1 MSTQRWKRAERAV
14 AAALGGQRLPNV
26 GRGQPDVRLP
36 GWGLQVKTR
45 HELPA
50 WLWSAVQQAERD
62 AGPDERAAVVLCE
75 VRPGVKARRL
85 AVLDFDLFAEL
96 IGAENANKSQQSG
109 ASVPAGTGPPAGVKR

>member
-1 MSTQRWKRAERAV
+1 MSGARWKNQERAV
-14 AAALGGQRLPNV
+14 AGLFGGQRLPNI

-62 AGPDERAAVVLCE
+62 AGPDERPAVVLCE

-85 AVLDFDLFAEL
+85 VVLDLDHFAAL
-96 IGAENANKSQQSG
+96 IAPQAQRLGDG
-109 ASVPAGTGPPAGVKR
+109 